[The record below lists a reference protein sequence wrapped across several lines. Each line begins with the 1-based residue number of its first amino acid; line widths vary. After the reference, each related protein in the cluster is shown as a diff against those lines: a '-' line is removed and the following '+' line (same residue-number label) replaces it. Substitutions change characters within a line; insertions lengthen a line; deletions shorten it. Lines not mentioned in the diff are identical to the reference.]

1 MWKAE
6 ISTKKFRAASSSNVH
21 KPSIAVCFL
30 ISNRFETLPL
40 WLRWMKSV
48 DAKYVKGFLHYSN
61 TSYEE
66 EQEIKSFSNETNSD
80 LVDSIQTEWGTSS
93 LVKAEAILYDA
104 AAQIDSI
111 THFWLVSEKTAPI
124 VSVSY
129 LIKYTNEIL
138 IGKTQIAPIDDS
150 KQYEYEL
157 YDTISK
163 KIDVKNLRFA
173 NQFKYIHA
181 VHWKQIRKDV
191 FGMISIIDEKL
202 HWSKENEN
210 MMHPDE
216 FVIPTFLYHNG
227 CEMETT
233 EKTTWDCFEDND
245 KRAKRLNLQEV
256 KMLVETSSMKRKAH
270 VDCSEKKSR
279 RKSIPKKR
287 EEIEALELT
296 TKLLEYVRKARV
308 LSVRKIL
315 REDQN
320 IFEYLYGIYI

>member
-6 ISTKKFRAASSSNVH
+6 ICTQKFRAASSSSVH

-48 DAKYVKGFLHYSN
+48 DVKYVKGFLHYSN
-61 TSYEE
+61 TSPEE
-66 EQEIKSFSNETNSD
+66 EQEIISFSNETNSD
-80 LVDSIQTEWGTSS
+80 LVESIQTEWGTSS
-93 LVKAEAILYDA
+93 LLKAEVILYDA

-124 VSVSY
+124 VSVPY
-129 LIKYTNEIL
+129 LIKYTKDIL
-138 IGKTQIAPIDDS
+138 MSKTQIAPIDDL

-157 YDTISK
+157 YNIISK
-163 KIDVKNLRFA
+163 KIDVKKLKFA

-191 FGMISIIDEKL
+191 FEMISLIDDNL

-216 FVIPTFLYHNG
+216 FVIPTFLYYNG

-233 EKTTWDCFEDND
+233 EKTTWDCFENND
-245 KRAKRLNLQEV
+245 KRAKRLNLEEV

-270 VDCSEKKSR
+270 VDSEKKSR
-279 RKSIPKKR
+279 RKSVPKKR

-315 REDQN
+315 REDKD
-320 IFEYLYGIYI
+320 ILEYLYEIYI